1 MKVRIK
7 VRPTGYV
14 SLGGGPLQAWPKV
27 GAVVELPDAVARG
40 LVASGDAEIVRLGK
54 VTEQIATAPAPV
66 VETRPAPPIEVEERT
81 AGTAFDGSGVAVS
94 VPRRRRSRRSSAA
107 QTSED
112 ES

>member
-7 VRPTGYV
+7 VRPSGYV

-66 VETRPAPPIEVEERT
+66 VETRPAPPT

-107 QTSED
+107 QASED